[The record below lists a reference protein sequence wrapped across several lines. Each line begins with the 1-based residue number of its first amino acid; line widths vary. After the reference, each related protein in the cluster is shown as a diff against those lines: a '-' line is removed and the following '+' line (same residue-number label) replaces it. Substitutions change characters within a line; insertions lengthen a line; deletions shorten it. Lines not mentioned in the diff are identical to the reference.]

1 MIVHGRVSEERR
13 RKAMR
18 RTSTQQQHKNLTG
31 GFPKQVTSLGVF
43 DFLKNDY
50 RSIISITL
58 ISSVVFHM
66 VSTSTFNKD
75 NG

>member
-1 MIVHGRVSEERR
+1 MNNNNTTKMKIKNE
-13 RKAMR
+13 
-18 RTSTQQQHKNLTG
+18 QQQHKNLTR

-50 RSIISITL
+50 RSIINVTL
-58 ISSVVFHM
+58 ISSIAFRM

-75 NG
+75 NS

>member
-1 MIVHGRVSEERR
+1 MNNNNT
-13 RKAMR
+13 K
-18 RTSTQQQHKNLTG
+18 TSLEV
-31 GFPKQVTSLGVF
+31 FPSKVTSLGVF

>member
-1 MIVHGRVSEERR
+1 MNNNNT
-13 RKAMR
+13 K
-18 RTSTQQQHKNLTG
+18 TSPEV
-31 GFPKQVTSLGVF
+31 FPSKVTSLGVF

-50 RSIISITL
+50 RSITSITL